1 MGVITSRCEGIS
13 SLLYGMGYSSE
24 ILMKSIGYS
33 YFISKGELV
42 SLHRDVPP
50 EDRGGGKYVEIPH
63 NNPVGFSSCAVR
75 CLLLYVES

>member
-33 YFISKGELV
+33 DFEF
-42 SLHRDVPP
+42 
-50 EDRGGGKYVEIPH
+50 EW
-63 NNPVGFSSCAVR
+63 
-75 CLLLYVES
+75 

>member
-42 SLHRDVPP
+42 SLHGDVPP
-50 EDRGGGKYVEIPH
+50 EDRGGAHTWKYRITTLSAFPL
-63 NNPVGFSSCAVR
+63 VR
-75 CLLLYVES
+75 YGACSFT

>member
-24 ILMKSIGYS
+24 ILMKSMGYS
-33 YFISKGELV
+33 YFYFEGELV

-50 EDRGGGKYVEIPH
+50 EERGGQYVEIPH
-63 NNPVGFSSCAVR
+63 NNPVGFSSYVVR
-75 CLLLYVES
+75 CLLSSIKS